1 MSLATDQAKHAVDVA
16 AGVEVELD
24 AECAAAVE
32 IARAAAV
39 DIARSEAAANESGQ
53 VGAHLGVRAEG
64 ERLVTHAF
72 EATLRGY
79 RGWYWAVTVGRAP
92 GFEPTIAEIV
102 LLPGEGALRAPA
114 WVPWAERVQQ
124 GDLSPGDVHPTPVD
138 DPRLVPSYVLSDDPQ
153 VAEVAFELGMGRPRV
168 LSRFGRLDTADRW
181 FAGEGGPDTPMAK
194 QAPGLCGTCGF
205 FLPLAGSMKAAF
217 GACANEISP
226 SDGRVV
232 TVDHG
237 CGAHSEALPQL
248 HVEELGEV
256 FDDEQLEILEH
267 QPASAELAGEPA
279 TDLGEQLVVDGERA
293 PIETL
298 DRDDSPAVEAEHQ
311 PSGEQVADQD
321 GAQPDDPATIAGRVE
336 QPSPGDAG
344 QDIVAE
350 RGGAQDALDADHRDV
365 ATTGLVHDGGDVV
378 DEER

>member
-1 MSLATDQAKHAVDVA
+1 VSLATDQARDAADVA
-16 AGVEVELD
+16 ARAGIELD

-32 IARAAAV
+32 LARAAAGE
-39 DIARSEAAANESGQ
+39 IAQSEAAANESGT

-168 LSRFGRLDTADRW
+168 LSREGRLDAADRW
-181 FAGEGGPDTPMAK
+181 FAGDGGPDTPMAK

-205 FLPLAGSMKAAF
+205 YLPLAGSMKAAF

-237 CGAHSEALPQL
+237 CGAHSEALPEL
-248 HVEELGEV
+248 HAEELGEV
-256 FDDEQLEILEH
+256 FDDEQLEIVGH
-267 QPASAELAGEPA
+267 QSASAEFAGEPSP
-279 TDLGEQLVVDGERA
+279 DLGEHLVVNGEGA
-293 PIETL
+293 SIETV
-298 DRDDSPAVEAEHQ
+298 DRDDATAVETEHQ

-321 GAQPDDPATIAGRVE
+321 GPQPDDPAAIAGPVE

-344 QDIVAE
+344 QDLIAE
-350 RGGAQDALDADHRDV
+350 HGSAQDALDADHRDV
-365 ATTGLVHDGGDVV
+365 AAAGLMHDGSVT